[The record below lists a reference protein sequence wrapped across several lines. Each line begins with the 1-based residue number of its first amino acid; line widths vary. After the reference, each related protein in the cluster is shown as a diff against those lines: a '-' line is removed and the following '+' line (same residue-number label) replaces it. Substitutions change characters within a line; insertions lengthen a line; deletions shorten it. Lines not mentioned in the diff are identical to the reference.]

1 MKKRKLDQYNRKSYG
16 RGMKI
21 NGQIC
26 RYVDIQ
32 RDKEIDMGIRDSE
45 RGVKGK
51 VKGEKRIVK
60 NKGREERNP
69 KQN

>member
-1 MKKRKLDQYNRKSYG
+1 
-16 RGMKI
+16 
-21 NGQIC
+21 
-26 RYVDIQ
+26 
-32 RDKEIDMGIRDSE
+32 MGIRDSE

-69 KQN
+69 PTPSQLINSKETKKRKKKE